1 MRALLR
7 RPLPGRRP
15 QPALPLRR
23 LRGVEGTQ
31 HEGDRRRAAEQRLV
45 AAAEPDPVAA
55 QGGDGA
61 ALRLHRAA
69 QGLPQQPGE
78 LGRGEAAVVRVDRL
92 GVLAMEVWQRRDE
105 RTNKN

>member
-1 MRALLR
+1 M
-7 RPLPGRRP
+7 
-15 QPALPLRR
+15 
-23 LRGVEGTQ
+23 
-31 HEGDRRRAAEQRLV
+31 

-105 RTNKN
+105 RIKNRAKFRCNYPKRASVIVHCKLVTHWRSA